1 MWMINL
7 SFLTFKQIRRHP
19 IRSLLTVL
27 GVLTG
32 MFLFAVVESMQQS
45 LRLATEVTA
54 KDNILVVYRE
64 NRFCPFTS
72 RLPEA
77 YEAKIAK
84 IPGVAAVFPIQIIVN
99 NCGTSLDVITFRG
112 IPTAK
117 IGEFS
122 KSFQLL
128 EGSIKEWESRSEAA
142 LIGQVMA
149 NRRRLKVGDKFE
161 ASGISVLVAGIIAS
175 DNPQNMNVG
184 YLHLDYLQLASRRG
198 LGSVT
203 QFNVFLSDPGKS
215 KEIAETI
222 DAMFHSDQAPTDT
235 RPEKAFVAQTIS
247 EVVTLIGFSR
257 YVGWAAVITVL
268 GLVANTIL
276 LSVRGQVKEYA
287 VMQTLGYT
295 RLHLSWMVLLEGMIL
310 GLTGGLAG
318 IGLTALVMHLGKFTL
333 SNDALSVV
341 FATDTRTVIIGI
353 AMSVSLGILAGIVPA
368 WRVAHQDIVSN
379 LRAES

>member
-7 SFLTFKQIRRHP
+7 SFLTLKQIRRHP
-19 IRSLLTVL
+19 VRSLLTVL

-32 MFLFAVVESMQQS
+32 MFLFSVVESMQQS

-77 YEAKIAK
+77 YESKIAK
-84 IPGVAAVFPIQIIVN
+84 IPGVAAVYPIQIIVN

-112 IPTAK
+112 IPPAK
-117 IGEFS
+117 IVEFS
-122 KSFQLL
+122 KSFQILD
-128 EGSIKEWESRSEAA
+128 GSVEAWQQRSDAA
-142 LIGQVMA
+142 LVGQVMA

-161 ASGISVLVAGIIAS
+161 ASGISVTVAGIIAS

-184 YLHLDYLQLASRRG
+184 YLHLDYLQQASRRG
-198 LGSVT
+198 LGTVT
-203 QFNVFLSDPGKS
+203 QFNVFLSEPSRS

-235 RPEKAFVAQTIS
+235 RPEKAFVAQTVS
-247 EVVTLIGFSR
+247 EIVTLIGFSR

-295 RLHLSWMVLLEGMIL
+295 RLHLSWMVVLEGMIL

-318 IGLTALVMHLGKFTL
+318 IGLTALVMNLGKFTL

-341 FATDTRTVIIGI
+341 FATDPRTVVVGI
-353 AMSVSLGILAGIVPA
+353 AMSLSLGILAGIVPA